1 MLGLETAAAALLAFG
16 ITALLG
22 FVMIPFLRKI
32 HFGQTIKEIGP
43 TWHKNK
49 QGTPT
54 MGGLMFIIGMT
65 LAITASW
72 FLIPEGEKA
81 TGLSDLTAAVRLFA
95 GLGFSL
101 QMGLGGFLDDFISV
115 VKKRN
120 LGLRARDKILIQV
133 LGTIAY
139 LVVMTLFGEMKTT
152 IWFPF
157 FGSVDFGWLYYP
169 VAAFLIVG
177 FVNAVQI
184 TDGVDGLCGSVSFV
198 YGIAF
203 TVITT
208 LASARSMSVLA
219 VAMAAGCLGYLIWNF
234 HPAKVF
240 MGDTGSMFLGGLAV
254 SLAFGVERP
263 LLLFLCG
270 IVYLCEALS
279 DIIQVGYYKMTHKR
293 VFKMAPIHHHFE
305 MCGWSENKIV
315 AVFSLVTAIGSA
327 VGILACSLAK

>member
-1 MLGLETAAAALLAFG
+1 MFGLETAAAALLAFG

-22 FVMIPFLRKI
+22 FVMIPFLHKI

-43 TWHKNK
+43 TWHRNK

-54 MGGLMFIIGMT
+54 MGGLMFIAGIT
-65 LAITASW
+65 LAVTAGW
-72 FLIPEGEKA
+72 FLIPGGEKWA
-81 TGLSDLTAAVRLFA
+81 GLSDPEAAIRLFA
-95 GLGFSL
+95 GLGFAL
-101 QMGLGGFLDDFISV
+101 LMGLGGFLDDFISV

-133 LGTIAY
+133 IGTVGY
-139 LVVMTLFGEMKTT
+139 LAVMYVFGGISTE

-157 FGSVDFGWLYYP
+157 FGSVDFGWFYYP
-169 VAAFLIVG
+169 VAAFLIIG

-184 TDGVDGLCGSVSFV
+184 TDGIDGLCGSVTFV

-203 TVITT
+203 VLITSLT
-208 LASARSMSVLA
+208 ASRSMSMLS
-219 VAMAAGCLGYLIWNF
+219 VALAAGCLGYLLWNF
-234 HPAKVF
+234 HPAMVF
-240 MGDTGSMFLGGLAV
+240 MGDTGSMFLGGLVVA
-254 SLAFGVERP
+254 LAFGLEMP

-279 DIIQVGYYKMTHKR
+279 DIIQVGYYKLTHKR

-305 MCGWSENKIV
+305 MSGWSENKIV
-315 AVFSLVTAIGSA
+315 AVFSPMTAIGSA
-327 VGILACSLAK
+327 AAVLAVLLAR

>member
-1 MLGLETAAAALLAFG
+1 MFELETAAAALLAFG

-22 FVMIPFLRKI
+22 FVMIPFLHKI

-54 MGGLMFIIGMT
+54 MGGLMFIAGIT
-65 LAITASW
+65 LAVTAGW
-72 FLIPEGEKA
+72 FLIPAGEK
-81 TGLSDLTAAVRLFA
+81 TANLPDFTAGIRLFA

-101 QMGLGGFLDDFISV
+101 LMGLGGFLDDFISV

-133 LGTIAY
+133 IGTVAY
-139 LVVMTLFGEMKTT
+139 LVVMTLWGGLSTS

-157 FGSVDFGWLYYP
+157 IGLVDFGWLFYP

-184 TDGVDGLCGSVSFV
+184 TDGIDGLCGSVSFV
-198 YGIAF
+198 YAIAF
-203 TVITT
+203 MVITG
-208 LASARSMSVLA
+208 LAGSRSMSMLS
-219 VAMAAGCLGYLIWNF
+219 VAMAAGCLGYLLWNF

-240 MGDTGSMFLGGLAV
+240 MGDTGSMFLGGLVV
-254 SLAFGVERP
+254 SLVFGMEKP

-270 IVYLCEALS
+270 FVYLCEALS
-279 DIIQVGYYKMTHKR
+279 DIIQVGYYKLTHKR

-305 MCGWSENKIV
+305 MSGWSENKIV
-315 AVFSLVTAIGSA
+315 AVFSLVTALGSA
-327 VGILACSLAK
+327 VGILACVLA